1 MATTPHRETPE
12 WSRGLLPSKTSVPA
26 VGRDIVGCR
35 PADAKLSGLTDHRLV
50 TVVAPAGYGKT
61 TAVAAWVNKARTCAE
76 GEAPVVA
83 WYAAASED
91 AAPVAFVRYLAAALV
106 RADERLAHYLCDL
119 RFPVDSAGLTQVE
132 DALLLALGELDCPI
146 VLVVEDF
153 HAVMGEQAVTDSVA
167 RLVRNLPPNAHLV
180 LTSRYP
186 VTIPLAKLRVAGAL
200 AEIGEDDLAL
210 DESGVRALFDGS
222 GLPCSPQDA
231 ARVLELTR
239 GWPAGCRLVAL
250 LCGPQ
255 TPLDQVLVRAS
266 DSLGDYL
273 FEEVL
278 LDLPPEQRRFLAQ
291 TAVVD
296 AFCPSLAAAITGAG
310 VGEVSAIVDGLPLG
324 GLFVERIPGEDGA
337 PWYRYHRLFAD
348 LLRGRA
354 LGLDAAELERCRLA
368 ARGWYEAR
376 GYYDSAVEL
385 AVQSGDWAFVRRLIQ
400 ERWKSLYMNDAHHVL
415 VQWASRIP
423 REELLVSPFASAV
436 LAMPYALCGDE
447 AFANELIMHAVHSLK
462 DNQDFLFAFCMVQKA
477 FLASFKADEVSMAHF
492 AERALA
498 FLPADEHYLRG
509 MMLQVQA
516 SSYRLSNPLRTRELL
531 VQAVDAQDWFGFK
544 NLACSA
550 LGNLAIVCADL
561 GLDAEAARYADR
573 AFALYDPADYP
584 LKPMLNLAYLTRMEL
599 AFEALDYAQVGVLY
613 QAFAAYPGEAG
624 VGAVA
629 AHALALHAKALYLL
643 GDSSAGDFLARAI
656 ALDEEGASRAHA
668 PVALVRSCGAVA
680 ALGAGSSQLV
690 PGRRLLRAAGMP
702 AGSAVACETLVE
714 LANEMLSQVDAIAP
728 GDPGRWLVAVRA
740 CAVAALVCEEC
751 AHTQAA
757 DRYIQAAV
765 RMALAQGLRGAIA
778 QDAALLEVPLR
789 RLVQGSQDARTVA
802 FVRGLLGY
810 ADGEQPAVKLTDREL
825 DVVRLVASGL
835 SVGEAADQLVVTRE
849 TAKKHLANVYQKLG
863 VHSKMQAVALLREQ
877 GVL

>member
-1 MATTPHRETPE
+1 MATTPQRETPE

-26 VGRDIVGCR
+26 AGRDIVACR
-35 PADAKLSGLTDHRLV
+35 PADGVLDGLMGRRLV

-61 TAVAAWVNKARTCAE
+61 TAVAAWVERARTS

-83 WYAAASED
+83 WYAAAPED
-91 AAPVAFVRYLAAALV
+91 AAPVTFMRYLAAALV
-106 RADERLAHYLCDL
+106 RADERLAHYLYDL
-119 RFPVDSAGLTQVE
+119 RFPADAAGLTQVE
-132 DALLLALGELDCPI
+132 DALLLALGELDRP
-146 VLVVEDF
+146 VVVVVEDF
-153 HAVMGEQAVTDSVA
+153 HAVMGEQAVADSLA

-186 VTIPLAKLRVAGAL
+186 VAIPLAKLRVAGEL

-210 DESGVRALFDGS
+210 DARAVQAMFGQS
-222 GLPCSPQDA
+222 GLACSPEDA

-250 LCGPQ
+250 LCGPDA
-255 TPLDQVLVRAS
+255 PLDQVLVRAS

-278 LDLPPEQRRFLAQ
+278 LDLPPERRRFLAQ

-296 AFCPSLAAAITGAG
+296 AFCPSLAAAITGVAADD
-310 VGEVSAIVDGLPLG
+310 VGAIVDGLPTG
-324 GLFVERIPGEDGA
+324 SLFVERIPGEDGA

-368 ARGWYEAR
+368 ARAWYEAR

-385 AVQSGDWAFVRRLIQ
+385 AVQSGDWAFVRHLIQ

-415 VQWASRIP
+415 VQWANQIP

-447 AFANELIMHAVHSLK
+447 AFANELIMHAVRSLK
-462 DNQDFLFAFCMVQKA
+462 DNQDFLFALCMVQKA
-477 FLASFKADEVSMAHF
+477 FLASFKADEGAMAHF

-516 SSYRLSNPLRTRELL
+516 SSYHLSDPLRTRELP

-550 LGNLAIVCADL
+550 LGNLAIVCAEL

-573 AFALYDPADYP
+573 AFALYEPADYP

-599 AFEALDYAQVGVLY
+599 AFEALDYAQVGALY
-613 QAFAAYPGEAG
+613 QAFAAYPGETG
-624 VGAVA
+624 LGAVA
-629 AHALALHAKALYLL
+629 AHALALHAKALHLL
-643 GDSSAGDFLARAI
+643 GDPSAGDLFARAV
-656 ALDEEGASRAHA
+656 ALDEEGASRAHP
-668 PVALVRSCGAVA
+668 PVTLVRSCGAVA
-680 ALGAGSSQLV
+680 ALGAGGSQLV
-690 PGRRLLRAAGMP
+690 PARRLLRAAALP
-702 AGSAVACETLVE
+702 VGSTAACETLIE
-714 LANEMLSQVDAIAP
+714 LANELLDQADAVAP
-728 GDPGRWLVAVRA
+728 GDPGRWLVTVRA

-765 RMALAQGLRGAIA
+765 RIARAHGLRGAVA
-778 QDAALLEVPLR
+778 QDATLLEVPLR
-789 RLVQGSQDARTVA
+789 RLVQGSQDAQTVA
-802 FVRGLLGY
+802 FVRELLGY
-810 ADGEQPAVKLTDREL
+810 TGDAQPAVKLTDREL